1 MTERSSPDSVQD
13 AMQECVDI
21 AMQYDDCGGEFIAQK
36 IRDRILS
43 LQPATPSPIAQ
54 SSECSCDWATGEC
67 QGPVG
72 CKAVAQAIAQSS
84 EGESAVAATP
94 SNPTA
99 CPTSDPSWPES
110 QPCSICGAFGPWF
123 DTPQNGECV
132 EATGGDAMA
141 DEVQAAT
148 PPRYIVDGLPELPD
162 DDADF
167 TPYLARKIIAKYQE
181 LLRGVAQAPTAPD
194 VELERDMWIAAAGGE
209 AEIGKREAAKAE
221 ALYLLV
227 NEAQAALV
235 EFKRWCRTDISRK
248 SWDALHALEDVLSR
262 PVGPNIPLSDLA
274 NDLQQ
279 ASSVSS
285 TEGK

>member
-94 SNPTA
+94 QVSLKRMGL
-99 CPTSDPSWPES
+99 SDGRTDYFVMIKVGDREVSPHVFRDEYKAAYHVALYDWLLTGRGEKPE
-110 QPCSICGAFGPWF
+110 IVAFGPHDW
-123 DTPQNGECV
+123 P
-132 EATGGDAMA
+132 AR
-141 DEVQAAT
+141 
-148 PPRYIVDGLPELPD
+148 PVDP
-162 DDADF
+162 
-167 TPYLARKIIAKYQE
+167 
-181 LLRGVAQAPTAPD
+181 AQPSG
-194 VELERDMWIAAAGGE
+194 M
-209 AEIGKREAAKAE
+209 REALQE
-221 ALYLLV
+221 CIDVL
-227 NEAQAALV
+227 ALV
-235 EFKRWCRTDISRK
+235 EHPRREDPQYGVEVAALGDRIGYGALMSSASASWRKRLK
-248 SWDALHALEDVLSR
+248 EDGY
-262 PVGPNIPLSDLA
+262 PVGGEFVAGPC
-274 NDLQQ
+274 Q
-279 ASSVSS
+279 ATVTRALRMAREALTISS